1 MFFLKTAAV
10 VMLSIPILL
19 LGLVASTGL
28 VVVDVR
34 TADGPHIVVPVP
46 LFVARAALGFA
57 PHEAREVEVP
67 ELGEYS
73 DLAGRLVAE
82 LRDSPDGVLVE
93 VEDHDE
99 HVLIEKIGDEL
110 TIDVSSGDEDV
121 SVRIPLEAAESIL
134 ESCRGGRVRV
144 DGVLEALSSSASLA
158 GTDLVHVKSDDEEV
172 KVWVW

>member
-1 MFFLKTAAV
+1 MNPGANRPGDSSRTWRPSQPGQGPGWWSGTPDTTESPPEPGRFAGTAGARRDHTATGGPCGPRAV
-10 VMLSIPILL
+10 PPDNSRKRGEEPPPVFEK
-19 LGLVASTGL
+19 
-28 VVVDVR
+28 
-34 TADGPHIVVPVP
+34 DGAV
-46 LFVARAALGFA
+46 FGK
-57 PHEAREVEVP
+57 
-67 ELGEYS
+67 Y
-73 DLAGRLVAE
+73 
-82 LRDSPDGVLVE
+82 
-93 VEDHDE
+93 
-99 HVLIEKIGDEL
+99 VLIEKIGDEL